1 MLSDFPM
8 APKLAQG
15 SLHGASLSL
24 SQLENFSQ
32 HEKLRAV
39 LQAGGGEGMVEVH
52 RGNPRSSEQKPRACR
67 TSRCR
72 DERSRPSRLGWRS
85 RREREREPRN
95 GSRRHQGRFLRKWV
109 SFNLVT

>member
-39 LQAGGGEGMVEVH
+39 LQAGRGEGKVEVH
-52 RGNPRSSEQKPRACR
+52 RVTHGLQNRSQ
-67 TSRCR
+67 
-72 DERSRPSRLGWRS
+72 
-85 RREREREPRN
+85 EPAEP
-95 GSRRHQGRFLRKWV
+95 QDAETKDLA
-109 SFNLVT
+109 LAD